1 MITAIIAAGGRG
13 TRMGADINKVYL
25 NLDGMEIIAR
35 TVLAFEE
42 NQEIDEII
50 VVTGEADILRFEEI
64 QRHYGFC
71 KISAVVVGGG
81 TRAESVYNGLKKSK
95 GDIILIHDGARA
107 LISQEEINNVIT
119 DCKKYKAA
127 ALGVKCKDTL
137 KASTDGFITATLDR
151 ETTYQIQ
158 TPQAFMREIILSA
171 HQNACDNLTTDDC
184 GMVEA
189 MGVKIKI
196 TEGSYDNI
204 KLTTPSDMAIGS
216 EILKRRSKV

>member
-1 MITAIIAAGGRG
+1 MITAIIAAGGKG

-35 TVLAFEE
+35 TVLAFEK
-42 NQEIDEII
+42 NPNIDEII
-50 VVTGEADILRFEEI
+50 VVTGEEDIQRFKEI
-64 QRHYGFC
+64 QKRYGFD
-71 KISAVVVGGG
+71 KISAVTVGGS
-81 TRAESVYNGLKKSK
+81 TRAESVYNGLVKSK

-107 LISQEEINNVIT
+107 LITQEEINNVIA

-137 KASTDGFITATLDR
+137 KAAKDGFIAATLDR
-151 ETTYQIQ
+151 ERTYQIQ
-158 TPQAFMREIILSA
+158 TPQAFMREIIFSA
-171 HQNACDNLTTDDC
+171 HQNACDKLATDDC

-189 MGVKIKI
+189 MGVNIKI

-216 EILKRRSKV
+216 EILKRRSKQ